1 MAPSASSATT
11 TTLGPCT
18 RILRAALFG
27 SDSSVSES
35 EPTCSPRVFCST
47 SRLGSSA
54 RSWVSAPGF
63 RANEN
68 VRSPVGS
75 SATNA
80 SVVK

>member
-1 MAPSASSATT
+1 MGSCERIAPASRAMRRASSVAE
-11 TTLGPCT
+11 
-18 RILRAALFG
+18 RAG
-27 SDSSVSES
+27 SSVSES
-35 EPTCSPRVFCST
+35 ESTCSPRVFYST

-75 SATNA
+75 SATDA

>member
-1 MAPSASSATT
+1 MGSCERIAPASRAMRRASSVAE
-11 TTLGPCT
+11 
-18 RILRAALFG
+18 RAG
-27 SDSSVSES
+27 SSVSES
-35 EPTCSPRVFCST
+35 EPTCSPRVFYST